1 MARRFPRLPSLSSL
15 PRLSTLDWKVWR
27 PRLAYGGFALLSFL
41 LALRLTF
48 PSGAVRERIV
58 AEAAARGLALE
69 IQDVGPGGGLLGLTA
84 RGITVDDGS
93 GLKFPVDSATGSLR
107 FWPLLAGRRSLAFD
121 VQLWDG
127 TVSGTADLSG
137 DERRVVVE
145 VAGLDLAR
153 ALPLRRASG
162 LELVGKLSAE
172 VDLVVPG
179 TPQGKL
185 GGTAEARV
193 EGAGVSGGSVPIPGM
208 EGGLPVPRLTIG
220 EVVAQSRIEQGKATF
235 QRLEAKGGD
244 VEVTAED
251 LFLVVQP
258 RLKDSPI
265 SGRARLR
272 IRDAFW
278 AQSGMQGLRG
288 IAESAMASAR
298 SGDGY
303 VFQLTGSLARPQARA
318 SAR

>member
-1 MARRFPRLPSLSSL
+1 MARLPRL
-15 PRLSTLDWKVWR
+15 PRLSAIDWKVWR
-27 PRLAYGGFALLSFL
+27 PRLAYGAFALLSFL
-41 LALRLTF
+41 LALRWTF

-84 RGITVDDGS
+84 RGITIDDGS
-93 GLKFPVDSATGSLR
+93 GLKFPVESATASLR
-107 FWPLLAGRRSLAFD
+107 LWPLLAGRGSIAFD
-121 VQLWDG
+121 VRLWDG

-145 VAGLDLAR
+145 IAGLDLSR

-162 LELVGKLSAE
+162 LDLVGKLSAAA
-172 VDLVVPG
+172 DLVVPG
-179 TPQGKL
+179 TPQGKV
-185 GGTAEARV
+185 GGTADARV
-193 EGAGVSGGSVPIPGM
+193 EGAGVSGGTVPVPGM
-208 EGGLPVPRLTIG
+208 EGGLPVPRLALG
-220 EVVAQSRIEQGKATF
+220 DVMAQSRIEQGKATF

-244 VEVTAED
+244 VEATAED

-272 IRDAFW
+272 IRENFW
-278 AQSGMQGLRG
+278 SQSGMQGLRG
-288 IAESAMASAR
+288 IAEAAMASAR

-303 VFQLTGSLARPQARA
+303 LFQLSGSLARPQARPA
-318 SAR
+318 AR